1 MTGISKRLSSL
12 VLAALS
18 GLGAVVIAA
27 QDPPVFKASVRT
39 VLVYATVT
47 DARGR
52 LVPSL
57 EQADFSI
64 EDSGKSA
71 PLSVFSNDSQ
81 PFTAVVMLD
90 TSASMSANVA
100 LLKRA
105 AGQFLAG
112 LTARDRA
119 QVGAFND
126 RIQLSGSFSN
136 RADLLIGE
144 LDKLEIG
151 NPTRLHD
158 GIAASLDAL
167 RGIEGRRVVLVFSD
181 GDDTGSRI
189 DFKTVLERA
198 RDDEVMVYA
207 IGLESEYFNGV
218 RVVKTRPSRDLKR
231 IAEETG
237 GGYFEL
243 LKTADL
249 APTFSRVIQELRS
262 HYLLGFSPSL
272 LDGKMHRLEV
282 RVAKPG
288 MTVRARRNYTAAPD
302 SISRPGQGGQPR
314 SRD

>member
-1 MTGISKRLSSL
+1 MRHMSRPLTLLML
-12 VLAALS
+12 VLVS
-18 GLGAVVIAA
+18 VPRPGTSA
-27 QDPPVFKASVRT
+27 QDRPAFRSSVRT
-39 VLVYATVT
+39 VLVYATVV

-52 LVPSL
+52 LVPDL
-57 EQADFSI
+57 DQTNFSI
-64 EDSGKSA
+64 DDGGKTA
-71 PLSVFSNDSQ
+71 AISVFSNDSQ

-90 TSASMSANVA
+90 TSASMAASVE

-105 AGQFLAG
+105 AGQFLSG
-112 LTARDRA
+112 LTPADRA

-126 RIQLSGSFSN
+126 RIQLSGTFTN
-136 RADLLIGE
+136 KTDDLISE
-144 LDKLEIG
+144 LGKLEIG

-167 RGIEGRRVVLVFSD
+167 RGIEGRRIVLVFSD
-181 GDDTGSRI
+181 GEDTASRI
-189 DFKTVLERA
+189 DFRTVLERA
-198 RDDEVMVYA
+198 RDEEVMVYA
-207 IGLESEYFNGV
+207 IGLESEHFDGT

-262 HYLLGFSPSL
+262 HYLLGFAPTV
-272 LDGKMHRLEV
+272 LDGKLHKLEV

-288 MTVRARRNYTAAPD
+288 MTVRARKNYAASPEATGGLD
-302 SISRPGQGGQPR
+302 QRSQPISR
-314 SRD
+314 D

>member
-1 MTGISKRLSSL
+1 M
-12 VLAALS
+12 
-18 GLGAVVIAA
+18 
-27 QDPPVFKASVRT
+27 
-39 VLVYATVT
+39 YATVT
-47 DARGR
+47 DSRGR
-52 LVPSL
+52 LVPGL

-64 EDSGKSA
+64 EDSGKAA
-71 PLSVFSNDSQ
+71 PVSVFSNDSQ

-90 TSASMSANVA
+90 TSASMAASVE

-105 AGQFLAG
+105 AGQFLSG
-112 LTARDRA
+112 LTPADRA

-126 RIQLSGSFSN
+126 RIQLSGTFSN
-136 RADLLIGE
+136 RADQLIAE

-167 RGIEGRRVVLVFSD
+167 RGIEGRRIVLVFSD
-181 GDDTGSRI
+181 GDDTASRI

-198 RDDEVMVYA
+198 RDEEVMVYA

-218 RVVKTRPSRDLKR
+218 RVVRTRPSRDLKR

-262 HYLLGFSPSL
+262 HYLLGFAPSAARRQDAQTGGASGQ
-272 LDGKMHRLEV
+272 DGHD
-282 RVAKPG
+282 
-288 MTVRARRNYTAAPD
+288 RARAQELHGSARFDRWRRSARAAD
-302 SISRPGQGGQPR
+302 FERLNAAAQRLAEHGVSAIRR
-314 SRD
+314 

>member
-1 MTGISKRLSSL
+1 MSGISKRLSLL
-12 VLAALS
+12 VLAVAGS
-18 GLGAVVIAA
+18 AVVSGTAA
-27 QDPPVFKASVRT
+27 QDPPVFRSSVRT

-47 DARGR
+47 DSRGR
-52 LVPSL
+52 LVPGL
-57 EQADFSI
+57 AQADFLI
-64 EDSGKSA
+64 EDGGKAA
-71 PLSVFSNDSQ
+71 PVSVFSNDSQ

-90 TSASMSANVA
+90 TSASMAANVD

-105 AGQFLAG
+105 AGQFLSG
-112 LTARDRA
+112 LTPADRA

-126 RIQLSGSFSN
+126 RIQLSGTFTNKSN
-136 RADLLIGE
+136 ELISE

-167 RGIEGRRVVLVFSD
+167 RGVEGRRMVLVFSD
-181 GDDTGSRI
+181 GDDTASRI

-218 RVVKTRPSRDLKR
+218 RVVRTRPSRDLKR

-262 HYLLGFSPSL
+262 HYLLGFAPSA
-272 LDGKMHRLEV
+272 LDGKMHKLEV

-288 MTVRARRNYTAAPD
+288 MTVRARKNYTAAPD
-302 SISRPGQGGQPR
+302 ASVGVGQGVQRISR
-314 SRD
+314 D